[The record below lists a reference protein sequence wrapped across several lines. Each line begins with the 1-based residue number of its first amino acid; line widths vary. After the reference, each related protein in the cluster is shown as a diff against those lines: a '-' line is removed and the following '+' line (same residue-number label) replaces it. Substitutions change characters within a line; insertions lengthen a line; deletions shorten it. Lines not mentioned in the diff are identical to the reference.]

1 MTTTMVPRP
10 THRAGR
16 TDQITTNFVWRQV
29 RSRASS
35 GFAVLAAIASIL
47 ILWQVASMVGDRVP
61 SLLLTIDRLGA
72 ELASGQFWHHLVI
85 SANRFFLGMI
95 VTLVIGA
102 AIGVLM
108 GLYRTVDLALS
119 DLTMAALA
127 APAVIW
133 ALLTTMWFGF
143 GWLTPVVTVF
153 LSGLPFVIV
162 NIAKA
167 TREVPADLVLMSR
180 SFGISRGHMIR
191 HIVAPAVAG
200 SSVAA
205 VRFSIMSAWNGL
217 LLAEWFGSTTGVGWR
232 SRYWYDANQ
241 LDGFLAWV
249 LVFVLILVI
258 TDQVVLGPIE
268 RWVTRWRRA

>member
-1 MTTTMVPRP
+1 MTTTTFRGATPP
-10 THRAGR
+10 PGR
-16 TDQITTNFVWRQV
+16 TDQITTTFVWRQV
-29 RSRASS
+29 RTRASS
-35 GFAVLAAIASIL
+35 GFAVLAAIFTVLLA
-47 ILWQVASMVGDRVP
+47 WQLAAWAGDRVP
-61 SLLLTIDRLGA
+61 SIGLTIERLGG
-72 ELASGQFWHHLVI
+72 ELASGQFWQHLLI
-85 SANRFFLGMI
+85 SANRFFLGMA
-95 VTLVIGA
+95 VTLAVGA

-108 GLYRTVDLALS
+108 GLSRKVDFALS
-119 DLTMAALA
+119 DLTAAALA

-153 LSGLPFVIV
+153 LAGLPFVVV

-180 SFGISRGHMIR
+180 SFGVSRGHLIR

-217 LLAEWFGSTTGVGWR
+217 LLAEWFGSTSGVGWR
-232 SRYWYDANQ
+232 SRFWYDANQ

-258 TDQVVLGPIE
+258 TDQLVLGPIE
-268 RWVTRWRRA
+268 RWVTRWRRP